1 MWRSEIQRLNF
12 IDSWILHLFVDFQM
26 SISDSN
32 MKDKYSL
39 ISISVWSLQ
48 DQFQNLQNFT
58 TIVSISDYTCK
69 NFGSS
74 QFLVKSFEI
83 WTIPYNLTE
92 NFCCWRVG
100 CHCLGSLQL
109 LLINVKYVCI
119 YVAIVEL
126 CCKYKWL
133 EIALGQRRRTH
144 NTEKML
150 MVSVV
155 LHHSKWFTR
164 SVTLP

>member
-1 MWRSEIQRLNF
+1 MGVWFFTVLLDFCQLIFQEKDWLFSECPQRAALWRGVIIPNQFFNVTFNNFLMPNLDSNVRSEIQRLNF

-100 CHCLGSLQL
+100 GH
-109 LLINVKYVCI
+109 
-119 YVAIVEL
+119 
-126 CCKYKWL
+126 
-133 EIALGQRRRTH
+133 
-144 NTEKML
+144 
-150 MVSVV
+150 
-155 LHHSKWFTR
+155 
-164 SVTLP
+164 